1 MKNWFV
7 LRTIT
12 GKEKKVRESIERSM
26 LTDTKLEEDVS
37 RIINP
42 TYKTIQLRR
51 KKNGTS
57 KVVVEKNLL
66 PGYIIVEAVNEIL
79 NGETISKVRSVENAM
94 NFLGGEV
101 PTRMSKREKE
111 GLLAKLEGEEQKI
124 DMGETYFVGES
135 ITITEGPFA
144 TFTGKINSVN
154 KSKKS
159 LSVSVKI
166 FGRETPVDLSY
177 HQVKRGTE

>member
-12 GKEKKVRESIERSM
+12 GKEKKVKERIERNM
-26 LTDTKLEEDVS
+26 VTDTKLKEEVA

-42 TYKTIQLRR
+42 TYKTVQLRR

-57 KVVVEKNLL
+57 KVIVEKNLL
-66 PGYIIVEAVNEIL
+66 PGYIIVEASNEKL
-79 NGETISKVRSVENAM
+79 NGETISKVRGVESAM
-94 NFLGGEV
+94 NFLGGEI
-101 PTRMSKREKE
+101 PTVMRKTEQEAM
-111 GLLAKLEGEEQKI
+111 LAKLGEAQKI
-124 DMGETYFVGES
+124 DMEDTYFVGEA

-144 TFTGKINSVN
+144 TFTGTINSIN
-154 KSKKS
+154 KNKKL

-177 HQVKRGTE
+177 HQVKRGVE

>member
-12 GKEKKVRESIERSM
+12 GKEKKVKEVIERNM
-26 LTDTKLEEDVS
+26 TTDTQLEEEVS

-42 TYKTIQLRR
+42 TYKTVQLRR

-57 KVVVEKNLL
+57 KVIVDKNLL
-66 PGYIIVEAVNEIL
+66 PGYIIVEAANERL
-79 NGETISKVRSVENAM
+79 NGETISKVRGVKNAM
-94 NFLGGEV
+94 NFLGGEI
-101 PTRMSKREKE
+101 PTVMRKTEQEAM
-111 GLLAKLEGEEQKI
+111 LAKLGETQKI
-124 DMGETYFVGES
+124 DMGDTYFVGEAV
-135 ITITEGPFA
+135 TIAEGPFA
-144 TFTGKINSVN
+144 TFTGTINSVN
-154 KSKKS
+154 KNKKL

-177 HQVKRGTE
+177 HQVKRGVE

>member
-12 GKEKKVRESIERSM
+12 GKEKKVKEIIERTM
-26 LTDTKLEEDVS
+26 LTDTKLVEEVS
-37 RIINP
+37 KVINP

-66 PGYIIVEAVNEIL
+66 PGYIIVEAIGEKL
-79 NGETISKVRSVENAM
+79 NGETISKVRAVENAM

-101 PTRMSKREKE
+101 PTRMSKREKD
-111 GLLAKLEGEEQKI
+111 GLLAKLEGEEQKV

-144 TFTGKINSVN
+144 TFTGTINSIN
-154 KSKKS
+154 KNKKL

-166 FGRETPVDLSY
+166 FGRETPVSLSY
-177 HQVKRGTE
+177 HQVKRGIE

>member
-26 LTDTKLEEDVS
+26 LTDTKLEKEVS

-42 TYKTIQLRR
+42 TYKTVQLRR

-57 KVVVEKNLL
+57 KVIVEKNLL

-79 NGETISKVRSVENAM
+79 NGETISKVRAVENAM

-124 DMGETYFVGES
+124 DMGETYFLGES

-144 TFTGKINSVN
+144 TFTGTINSIN
-154 KSKKS
+154 KNKKS

-177 HQVKRGTE
+177 HQVKRGAE

>member
-1 MKNWFV
+1 MNNWFV

-12 GKEKKVRESIERSM
+12 GKEKKVKEIIERTM
-26 LTDTKLEEDVS
+26 LTDTKLVEEVS
-37 RIINP
+37 KVINP

-66 PGYIIVEAVNEIL
+66 PGYIIVEAIGEKL
-79 NGETISKVRSVENAM
+79 NGETISKVRAVENAM

-101 PTRMSKREKE
+101 PTRMSKREKD
-111 GLLAKLEGEEQKI
+111 GLLAKLEGEEQKV

-144 TFTGKINSVN
+144 TFTGTINSIN
-154 KSKKS
+154 KNKKL

-166 FGRETPVDLSY
+166 FGRETPVSLSY
-177 HQVKRGTE
+177 HQVKRGIE

>member
-12 GKEKKVRESIERSM
+12 GKEKKVKEVIERNM
-26 LTDTKLEEDVS
+26 TTDTQLEAEVS

-42 TYKTIQLRR
+42 TYKTVQLRR

-57 KVVVEKNLL
+57 KVIVDKNLL
-66 PGYIIVEAVNEIL
+66 PGYIIVEATNERL
-79 NGETISKVRSVENAM
+79 NGETISKVRGVENAM

-101 PTRMSKREKE
+101 PTIMRKAEQDA
-111 GLLAKLEGEEQKI
+111 LLAKLGETQKV
-124 DMGETYFVGES
+124 DMGDTYFVGES
-135 ITITEGPFA
+135 VTITDGPFA
-144 TFTGKINSVN
+144 TFTGTINSIN
-154 KSKKS
+154 KNKKQ